1 MPGLETGLEP
11 LQLDKLFEATA
22 FRSAG
27 KLTGARGLLTTTL
40 DAELGELCE
49 IRPQK
54 SEPVLAE
61 VVGFQQGVSQLLPFR
76 SPHGLRP
83 GDLVVGLGRKMD
95 VAFGDP
101 LLGRVLDGLGE
112 PIDGRGPI
120 EGCRNIPVQQSTPSS
135 MSRPRISERFVTGQR
150 AIDGLITCGR
160 GQRVALMAGSGVGKS
175 TLLGEIARGSEAD
188 VNVVA
193 LIGERG
199 REVRPFLD
207 DCLGTG
213 LEKSVVIVT
222 TSEEAALMRVKAAL
236 SAMTIADGFRRQG
249 KNVLLMIDS
258 ITRLAMAQREIG
270 LSLGEPPSSRGYTP
284 SVFQL
289 LASFLE
295 QLGTSPEGSITGLI
309 TVLVDGD
316 DLDEPV
322 TDAVRSIV
330 DGHIV
335 LSRKLA
341 EKGQF
346 PAIDVGRSVSRVS
359 REVTTPQQQEE
370 ARRMRHMLAT
380 LSEVEDLVRV
390 GAYESGSSPIVD
402 RALALEPV
410 VRQFVH
416 QPIGSKANIEET
428 LAAMNQFARKWT
440 F

>member
-1 MPGLETGLEP
+1 MLGLDTS
-11 LQLDKLFEATA
+11 QLDQMLEAST
-22 FRSAG
+22 FRTVG
-27 KLTGARGLLTTTL
+27 KLVGARGLLTSSL

-49 IRPQK
+49 IQPRNGLRIP
-54 SEPVLAE
+54 AE
-61 VVGFQQGVSQLLPFR
+61 VVGFQPGVTQLLPFK
-76 SPHGLRP
+76 SAHGLRS
-83 GDLVVGLGRKMD
+83 GDPVVGLGRKLE
-95 VAFGDP
+95 VPTGDP

-112 PIDGRGPI
+112 PIDEGGPLQ
-120 EGCRNIPVQQSTPSS
+120 GCSYEQVKDNSPSS
-135 MSRPRISERFVTGQR
+135 MHRPRIEVPFVTGQR
-150 AIDGLITCGR
+150 AIDGLIPCGR

-175 TLLGEIARGSEAD
+175 TLLGEIAKGSEAD

-207 DCLGTG
+207 DCLGEG
-213 LEKSVVIVT
+213 LKKSVVIVT

-236 SAMTIADGFRRQG
+236 SAVTIADSFRRRG
-249 KNVLLMIDS
+249 KNVLLMVDS

-295 QLGTSPEGSITGLI
+295 KLGTSPQGSITGLI

-346 PAIDVGRSVSRVS
+346 PAIDIGRSVSRVN
-359 REVTTPQQQEE
+359 RDVTSPQQQEQ
-370 ARRMRHMLAT
+370 ARKMRHMLAT
-380 LSEVEDLVRV
+380 LVEVEDLVRV
-390 GAYESGSSPIVD
+390 GAYETGSSPLVD
-402 RALALEPV
+402 RALALEQE
-410 VRQFVH
+410 VRNFTQQQVGTRSSLEMTH
-416 QPIGSKANIEET
+416 
-428 LAAMNQFARKWT
+428 AAMAQFARKWT